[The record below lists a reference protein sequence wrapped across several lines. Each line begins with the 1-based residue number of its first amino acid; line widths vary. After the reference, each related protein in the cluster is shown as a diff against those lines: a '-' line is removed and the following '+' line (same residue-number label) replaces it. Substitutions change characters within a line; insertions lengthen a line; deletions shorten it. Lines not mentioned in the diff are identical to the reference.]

1 MSSSLG
7 NRITLSSRPGTTK
20 LSLLSTAGAGV
31 WDVRNQGGRC
41 GHSSVQPAPSKAPVP
56 WRTMAKDHDRMFQT
70 DSESQH
76 ISLWASTECSQ
87 KPPASK
93 VSIHK
98 GEEGPQGEEGQAPDL
113 IDRKGGG
120 SGVTEPGIPNWEI
133 KSRERSQSQTRGLS
147 WEAAWNTGE
156 WVRLLVSGQQ
166 RAHAGLGR
174 YWGSGE
180 RGGNSNYKRMHSH
193 KGCHAGSCLWASAH
207 AVPDHPDCHSRSQH
221 LTSPSSHDTSAQEFF
236 LCGVSPSLSPL
247 RHLLSYKQSL
257 PCNKHNIWY
266 TAGA

>member
-1 MSSSLG
+1 
-7 NRITLSSRPGTTK
+7 
-20 LSLLSTAGAGV
+20 
-31 WDVRNQGGRC
+31 
-41 GHSSVQPAPSKAPVP
+41 
-56 WRTMAKDHDRMFQT
+56 MFQT

-147 WEAAWNTGE
+147 
-156 WVRLLVSGQQ
+156 
-166 RAHAGLGR
+166 
-174 YWGSGE
+174 
-180 RGGNSNYKRMHSH
+180 
-193 KGCHAGSCLWASAH
+193 
-207 AVPDHPDCHSRSQH
+207 
-221 LTSPSSHDTSAQEFF
+221 
-236 LCGVSPSLSPL
+236 
-247 RHLLSYKQSL
+247 
-257 PCNKHNIWY
+257 
-266 TAGA
+266 